1 MMPVMDDVQPMTF
14 EVVPPIDC
22 TDPEALS
29 DWTAE
34 GISWMKCILVLRFQK
49 SGDHLG
55 EVQNPCR

>member
-34 GISWMKCILVLRFQK
+34 GKLL
-49 SGDHLG
+49 D
-55 EVQNPCR
+55 EVHTRDPPG